1 MTVGIPF
8 TFTNL
13 FMVMATISPLLVA
26 FFMVMVSLMN
36 ENIKGLVY
44 LAGSLFALTLNYP
57 LQSAIGD
64 RYEAPE
70 EGALICSP
78 FILGGLEQYNS
89 PAASSLF
96 LAFTFAYLFIPMY
109 ANNVYNYGIV
119 SMMLILI
126 FSNAYAKIRT
136 KCFDTSAAVMGTLVG
151 FVFGTLWYV
160 LLKSSNADKFL
171 YFGEMDSTAVR
182 CSMPK
187 EQTFRCAMYKNGV
200 LISSDIA

>member
-1 MTVGIPF
+1 MGIPF
-8 TFTNL
+8 TFKNL
-13 FMVMATISPLLVA
+13 FMVIATLTPLLVA

-44 LAGSLFALTLNYP
+44 LAGALMALTVNYP
-57 LQSAIGD
+57 IQSAIGEE
-64 RYEAPE
+64 YKPPE

-78 FILGGLEQYNS
+78 FVMGAMQQYNS
-89 PAASSLF
+89 PASSSLF

-109 ANNVYNYGIV
+109 ANSVYNYGII
-119 SMMLILI
+119 SAMLILM
-126 FSNAYAKIRT
+126 FSNAYSKIVSR
-136 KCFDTSAAVMGTLVG
+136 CFDSSAAVLGTLVG
-151 FVFGTLWYV
+151 FLLGTLWYV
-160 LLKSSNADKFL
+160 ALKASNADAFL

-187 EQTFRCAMYKNGV
+187 EQTFKCSMYRNGE